1 MQFHI
6 FSGVWVTIVTI
17 PVSMVFITSLALL
30 TMFAPHVATFVTAP
44 IMLFQIFCGIS
55 LTMVITFVTNSVI
68 TLPPFACIRAP
79 HSAILFMP
87 SAIAPAICP
96 GNSTNFPI
104 MVLTN
109 FAAASAIFGSPSISP
124 VTTATLICGI
134 ASIKSGI
141 ALIIPSTSA
150 TTISAAF
157 SRMSGIPSTSAF
169 MIAVIICGNRSI
181 ITGSAAIIP
190 SASPVTSCIAAS
202 ISIGT
207 LFTRVSTIVST
218 ASITLG
224 ISSGN
229 ACPSPSA
236 SPAIICTAPSA
247 ISGISST
254 IPSISVVTISTAL
267 SVRVGIAVI
276 MPSTKD
282 VIISTPDCTIV
293 GALFTIP
300 SASPVTSS
308 TANVVICGSI
318 SESPLTIFARASPK
332 LCAIFPISPPAAA
345 APCCNSFANWLK
357 IGNACSPIGIIKL
370 VCNILPAPF
379 IASPNVSYL
388 TALICPIVSVVLL
401 ICPSTSIREVQASAP
416 ISSHIV
422 PISPT
427 PAVYCRLSSSQFFSA
442 SLIWFIAS
450 FALSP
455 PAWNFPTISSAFS
468 PRLVRYS
475 FAVPSFIRM
484 LNSLKASPILSML
497 HTPSFAPFWIELN
510 ISSALSPACAYWL
523 LYSLITS
530 SKSPFWLSPCCAP
543 CAIRL
548 YASSPDIPNC
558 CISCVAA
565 LVLSATSISNVSR
578 RVNALVV
585 IFSSSSTP
593 KSPAC
598 CLTVAIDAAIS
609 SKPSP

>member
-1 MQFHI
+1 MLLITSRAFESILLPHVATRFTAPTIQFQT
-6 FSGVWVTIVTI
+6 FCGVCCTMVTMF
-17 PVSMVFITSLALL
+17 VSIVFITSFAL
-30 TMFAPHVATFVTAP
+30 V
-44 IMLFQIFCGIS
+44 
-55 LTMVITFVTNSVI
+55 
-68 TLPPFACIRAP
+68 CIRAP
-79 HSAILFMP
+79 HSAILFIP

-96 GNSTNFPI
+96 GNSASFPI
-104 MVLTN
+104 MVFTSST
-109 FAAASAIFGSPSISP
+109 AAAAILGNPSISP
-124 VTTATLICGI
+124 VTIATIICGT
-134 ASIKSGI
+134 AAIKSGI

-157 SRMSGIPSTSAF
+157 SKISGMPSISAF
-169 MIAVIICGNRSI
+169 IIAVIICGSLSI
-181 ITGSAAIIP
+181 ITGSASIIP

-207 LFTRVSTIVST
+207 LFTSVSTIVST
-218 ASITLG
+218 ASMTLG

-267 SVRVGIAVI
+267 SVRVGMAVI
-276 MPSTKD
+276 IPSTKD
-282 VIISTPDCTIV
+282 VIISTPACTIV
-293 GALFTIP
+293 GALFTMP

-318 SESPLTIFARASPK
+318 SESPLTIFAKASPK

-370 VCNILPAPF
+370 VCNILPAPC

-388 TALICPIVSVVLL
+388 TALICPIASVVLL

-442 SLIWFIAS
+442 SLIWLIAS

-455 PAWNFPTISSAFS
+455 PAWNFPTISSAFN

-475 FAVPSFIRM
+475 FAVPSFIRI

-510 ISSALSPACAYWL
+510 ISSALNPACAYWL

-543 CAIRL
+543 CAIKL

-578 RVNALVV
+578 RVNAFVV
-585 IFSSSSTP
+585 IFSSSSAP